1 MHQRQRKRN
10 EKKKQLHKPAKEL
23 ILYVMCHK
31 RWASLFSLHIGIW
44 HWYVNVTRARKRL
57 QQNSPIFFFFFV
69 MCEFIIYCESPFGMS
84 LWNTMHGKKQIICRR
99 VWEIGREKKTKK
111 KKMTTKNVIACATKC
126 IKPTHGSKKI
136 ARKGGSEREKK
147 FKKKNT
153 QSRNVNTSCHFLINK
168 TIFPNIFIVYY
179 FRLFY
184 HSKGNPYGI

>member
-1 MHQRQRKRN
+1 MSKSIFTSYWNLALVRERNTRK
-10 EKKKQLHKPAKEL
+10 KEIAAEL
-23 ILYVMCHK
+23 
-31 RWASLFSLHIGIW
+31 A
-44 HWYVNVTRARKRL
+44 
-57 QQNSPIFFFFFV
+57 IFFFFLWCANLLFIARV
-69 MCEFIIYCESPFGMS
+69 PLECHYGTRCMVKNKSFAVECERLEERKRP
-84 LWNTMHGKKQIICRR
+84 
-99 VWEIGREKKTKK
+99 KK

-168 TIFPNIFIVYY
+168 TIFTNIFIVYY